1 MSKAAKHITDL
12 REKIRYHDRLY
23 YSESQ
28 PEISDLEY
36 DRLVEELQQ
45 VETDNPSLITP
56 DSPTQRVSG
65 EAIDSLE
72 SVRHRIPMLSI
83 GNTYNTR
90 DLKAWGA
97 RTKKHIQET
106 GDQDPVRWVLELKID
121 GVAASLVYDSGV
133 LTRGAT
139 RGNGVVGD
147 DITHNVRTVKAIPL
161 RLGLQNPPP
170 QIEVRGEV
178 FMENSALVALN
189 ELQASQGLPAF
200 ANTRN
205 VAAGSIR
212 LLDSKECGTR
222 PLRFFCHG
230 VGDVDSLNID
240 SQFEFYTWA
249 KNAGLPV
256 APRTQRFDSLN
267 DLIDAGTTL
276 IEELHQ
282 LDFEVDG
289 FVIKVDRFSQQRL
302 LGNTAKSPRWAIA
315 WKFEKFEATTQ
326 LLDIRVQVGRGG
338 TVTPVADL
346 APVQLAGTT
355 VRRASL
361 HNADEVTRKD
371 VRIGDVLVVEKAGK
385 VIPHVVRVEKHLRSR
400 NLSKWCFP
408 EYCPECNTELVRE
421 QHGVYIRCPNNQ
433 CPAQQRERLKFFASR
448 NAMDIGGLGD
458 KLVEQLVATGMVQDY
473 ADLYSLNVGQLQS
486 LERMGKKSAQ
496 KIVDE
501 IAISRNR
508 GLVRLLNALGI
519 RHVGP
524 RVSML
529 LTQKFPTIDFLRRAT
544 VEELAAVHEIGDVIA
559 ESVHDW
565 LASDYGMQVIDR
577 LMSAGVNMEVLET
590 NDVRDGSLSGKTV
603 VVTGTLESFTRQEA
617 EEAIQRAGGKP
628 TSSVSNNTDYV
639 ISGNEAGSKLA
650 KAKKLGITIL
660 NNNQFK
666 ELLNEK

>member
-1 MSKAAKHITDL
+1 MSDVAKHITNL
-12 REKIRYHDRLY
+12 CEKIRHHDRLY

-36 DRLVEELQQ
+36 DKLLLELQRL
-45 VETDNPSLITP
+45 ETDNPSLITP

-65 EAIDSLE
+65 EAIETLA
-72 SVRHRIPMLSI
+72 SVQHRIPMLSI
-83 GNTYNTR
+83 DNTYNTQ
-90 DLKAWGA
+90 DLRAWST
-97 RTKKHIQET
+97 RTKKHLREA
-106 GDQDPVRWVLELKID
+106 GNNEPVHWVLELKID
-121 GVAASLVYDSGV
+121 GVAASLIYESGILV
-133 LTRGAT
+133 LGAT

-147 DITHNVRTVKAIPL
+147 DITHNVRTIKAIPL
-161 RLGLQNPPP
+161 RLRTQNPPP
-170 QIEVRGEV
+170 QVEVRGEV
-178 FMENSALVALN
+178 FMTNSALVALN
-189 ELQASQGLPAF
+189 ESQSSRGLPPF

-212 LLDSKECGTR
+212 LLDSRECGTR

-230 VGDVDSLNID
+230 VGNMESLNID

-256 APRTQRFDSLN
+256 APRTQRFDSL
-267 DLIDAGTTL
+267 DALIDAGTTL

-289 FVIKVDRFSQQRL
+289 FVIKVDRLSQQKL

-361 HNADEVTRKD
+361 HNADEVERKD
-371 VRIGDVLVVEKAGK
+371 IRVGDTLVVEKAGK
-385 VIPHVVRVEKHLRSR
+385 VIPHVVRVEKHLRKKK
-400 NLSKWCFP
+400 LLKWQFP
-408 EYCPECNTELVRE
+408 GHCPECNTELIRE
-421 QHGVYIRCPNNQ
+421 QSGVYIRCPNNQ

-473 ADLYSLNVGQLQS
+473 ADLYTLNVSQLQS
-486 LERMGKKSAQ
+486 LERMGKKSAE
-496 KIVDE
+496 KLLTE
-501 IAISRNR
+501 IANSRDR
-508 GLVRLLNALGI
+508 GLVRVLNALGI

-524 RVSML
+524 RVSTL
-529 LTQKFPTIDFLRRAT
+529 LTEKFPSVDVLRKAT
-544 VEELAAVHEIGDVIA
+544 VEEIAAVHEIGDVIA
-559 ESVHDW
+559 ESVHHW
-565 LASDYGMQVIDR
+565 LMSDYGTLVIDR
-577 LMSAGVNMEVLET
+577 LMSAGVSMNVPQA
-590 NDVRDGSLSGKTV
+590 NDVRDGPLTGKTI

-617 EEAIQRAGGKP
+617 EEAIQQAGGRSS
-628 TSSVSNNTDYV
+628 SSVSKKTDYV
-639 ISGNEAGSKLA
+639 VAGNEAGSKLT
-650 KAKKLGITIL
+650 KAEKLGVTVL
-660 NNNQFK
+660 NNDQFK
-666 ELLNEK
+666 ELLGQK

>member
-45 VETDNPSLITP
+45 LETDNPSLITP

-400 NLSKWCFP
+400 KLSKWCFP

-473 ADLYSLNVGQLQS
+473 ADLYSLNVSQLQS
-486 LERMGKKSAQ
+486 LERMGTKSAQ

-666 ELLNEK
+666 QLLNEK

>member
-1 MSKAAKHITDL
+1 MSEAAKHITDL
-12 REKIRYHDRLY
+12 REKIRHHDRLY
-23 YSESQ
+23 YNESQ
-28 PEISDLEY
+28 PAISDLEY

-45 VETDNPSLITP
+45 LETDNPSLITP

-65 EAIDSLE
+65 EAIDSLD

-90 DLKAWGA
+90 DLRAWGA

-106 GDQDPVRWVLELKID
+106 GDQDPIRWVLELKID

-400 NLSKWCFP
+400 KLSKWCFP

-473 ADLYSLNVGQLQS
+473 ADLYSLNVSQLQS
-486 LERMGKKSAQ
+486 LERMGTKSAQ

>member
-1 MSKAAKHITDL
+1 MSEAAKHITDL
-12 REKIRYHDRLY
+12 REKIRHHDRLY
-23 YSESQ
+23 YNESQ
-28 PEISDLEY
+28 PAISDLEY

-45 VETDNPSLITP
+45 LETDNPSLITP

-106 GDQDPVRWVLELKID
+106 GDQHPVRWVLELKID

-178 FMENSALVALN
+178 FMENTALVALN
-189 ELQASQGLPAF
+189 ESQASQGLPAF

-326 LLDIRVQVGRGG
+326 LLDIRVQIGRGG

-385 VIPHVVRVEKHLRSR
+385 VIPHVVRVEKHLRNR
-400 NLSKWCFP
+400 KLSKWCFP

-458 KLVEQLVATGMVQDY
+458 KLVDQLVATGMVQDY
-473 ADLYSLNVGQLQS
+473 ADLYSLNVSQLQS
-486 LERMGKKSAQ
+486 LERMGTKSAQ

-666 ELLNEK
+666 ELLNKK

>member
-1 MSKAAKHITDL
+1 VSKAAKHITDL

-45 VETDNPSLITP
+45 LETDNPSLITP

-106 GDQDPVRWVLELKID
+106 GDQDPIRWVLELKID

-189 ELQASQGLPAF
+189 ESQASQGLPAF

-385 VIPHVVRVEKHLRSR
+385 VIPHVVRVEKHLRNR
-400 NLSKWCFP
+400 KLSKWSFP
-408 EYCPECNTELVRE
+408 EHCPECNTELVRE

-473 ADLYSLNVGQLQS
+473 ADLYSLNVSQLQS

-501 IAISRNR
+501 IAISRDR

-529 LTQKFPTIDFLRRAT
+529 LTQKFPAIDFLRRAT

-590 NDVRDGSLSGKTV
+590 NDVRDGPLSGKTV

-628 TSSVSNNTDYV
+628 TSSVSKNTDYV
-639 ISGNEAGSKLA
+639 ISGNEAGSKLT
-650 KAKKLGITIL
+650 KAKKLGVTIL
-660 NNNQFK
+660 NNDQFK

>member
-45 VETDNPSLITP
+45 LETDNPSLITP

-289 FVIKVDRFSQQRL
+289 FVIKVDSFSQQRL

-473 ADLYSLNVGQLQS
+473 ADLYSLNVSQLQS
-486 LERMGKKSAQ
+486 LERMGTKSAQ

-544 VEELAAVHEIGDVIA
+544 VEELAAVYEIGDVIA

>member
-1 MSKAAKHITDL
+1 VSKAAKHITDL

-45 VETDNPSLITP
+45 LETDNPSLITP

-106 GDQDPVRWVLELKID
+106 GDQHPVRWVLELKID

-400 NLSKWCFP
+400 KLSKWCFP

-473 ADLYSLNVGQLQS
+473 ADLYSLNVSQLQS
-486 LERMGKKSAQ
+486 LERMGTKSAQ

>member
-23 YSESQ
+23 YNESQ

-45 VETDNPSLITP
+45 LETDNPSLITP

-65 EAIDSLE
+65 EAIDSLA

-106 GDQDPVRWVLELKID
+106 GDQHPVRWVLELKID

-189 ELQASQGLPAF
+189 ESQASQGLPAF

-400 NLSKWCFP
+400 KLSKWCFP

-473 ADLYSLNVGQLQS
+473 ADLYSLNVSQLQS
-486 LERMGKKSAQ
+486 LERMGTKSAQ

-529 LTQKFPTIDFLRRAT
+529 LTQKFPAIDFLRRAT

>member
-1 MSKAAKHITDL
+1 VSKAAKHITDL

-28 PEISDLEY
+28 PELSDLEY

-45 VETDNPSLITP
+45 LETDNPSLITP

-400 NLSKWCFP
+400 KLSKWCFP

-473 ADLYSLNVGQLQS
+473 ADLYSLNVSQLQS
-486 LERMGKKSAQ
+486 LERMGTKSAQ

-544 VEELAAVHEIGDVIA
+544 VEELAAVYEIGDVIA